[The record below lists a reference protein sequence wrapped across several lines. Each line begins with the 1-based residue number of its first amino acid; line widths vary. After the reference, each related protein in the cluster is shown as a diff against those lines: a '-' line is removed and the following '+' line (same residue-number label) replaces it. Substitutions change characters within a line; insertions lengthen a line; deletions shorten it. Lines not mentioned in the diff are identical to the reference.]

1 MARQA
6 VIGLRTMMGEHP
18 NGKVGGSEKI
28 NDSRGVSYVAF
39 FCVVSYDSKVHR
51 CSAWLMCNGTSTKA
65 IVEGVRKLTNTCCVY
80 KSEPVDSFPEQRDDS
95 IVGLYSSS
103 SWHIVV
109 DHCHQSTH
117 FGSDAWSCVKS
128 DMSSAPSVD
137 QNSK

>member
-51 CSAWLMCNGTSTKA
+51 CSAWLICNGTSTKA
-65 IVEGVRKLTNTCCVY
+65 IVEGVRKLMSEFHVY
-80 KSEPVDSFPEQRDDS
+80 KSEPVYSWEYVS
-95 IVGLYSSS
+95 AVGLSCSS
-103 SWHIVV
+103 
-109 DHCHQSTH
+109 
-117 FGSDAWSCVKS
+117 
-128 DMSSAPSVD
+128 P
-137 QNSK
+137 